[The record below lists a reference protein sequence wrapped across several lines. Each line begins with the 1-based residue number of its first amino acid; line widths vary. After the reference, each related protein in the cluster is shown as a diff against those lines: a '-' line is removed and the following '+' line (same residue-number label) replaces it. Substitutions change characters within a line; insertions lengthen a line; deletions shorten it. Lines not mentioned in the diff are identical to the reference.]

1 VILLIPGRS
10 LKKKIL
16 RKIRS
21 PWPRE
26 QDCFADAG
34 VPFVKAGLF
43 RVNHYGLNLGHVL
56 DGVAAATPYD
66 VRLIRQHLARV
77 GGKPL
82 ESGGF
87 RAILSP
93 PSR

>member
-1 VILLIPGRS
+1 MRDTPHNPSECFPRRLL
-10 LKKKIL
+10 
-16 RKIRS
+16 
-21 PWPRE
+21 
-26 QDCFADAG
+26 DAG

-43 RVNHYGLNLGHVL
+43 RINHYGLNLGHVL

-82 ESGGF
+82 ESGGI